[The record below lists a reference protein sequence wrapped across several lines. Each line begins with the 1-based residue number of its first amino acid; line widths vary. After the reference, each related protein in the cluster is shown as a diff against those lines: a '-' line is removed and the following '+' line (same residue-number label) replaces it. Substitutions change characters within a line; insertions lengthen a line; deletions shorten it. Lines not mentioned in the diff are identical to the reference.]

1 MVLVCTILGCLLREI
16 GGAIRS
22 TVETALVAAGKVY
35 GIHIAI
41 LTQGIG
47 KVPKGLG
54 VTRRNDAKA
63 VVGSAC
69 KGFALHLAMQ
79 REALGQFAIGNE
91 HELAEVDMEIL
102 TPML

>member
-1 MVLVCTILGCLLREI
+1 MVLVCTIHGGFLREVW
-16 GGAIRS
+16 GAVGS
-22 TVETALVAAGKVY
+22 TVETALVAVGKVY
-35 GIHIAI
+35 GIYVAI
-41 LTQGIG
+41 LAQGIG

-79 REALGQFAIGNE
+79 
-91 HELAEVDMEIL
+91 
-102 TPML
+102 

>member
-16 GGAIRS
+16 GGAIGS

-35 GIHIAI
+35 GIYVAI
-41 LTQGIG
+41 LAQGIG

-69 KGFALHLAMQ
+69 KALRSTLPC
-79 REALGQFAIGNE
+79 REKRCGSSPLETRTNWRK
-91 HELAEVDMEIL
+91 
-102 TPML
+102 